1 MIDYLIN
8 EIYDGRLPQYEVV
21 EVEEN
26 RSRVLEVFDTQEQ
39 AEEYLQSLL

>member
-1 MIDYLIN
+1 MIDCLIN
-8 EIYDGRLPQYEVV
+8 EIYDGRLPKYEVV

-39 AEEYLQSLL
+39 AEEYLQGLL